1 MPLPGGVP
9 TDATAIAV
17 NVTSVDEP
25 QPGYLAARP
34 AGSPPGTTSFL
45 NMNGSGK
52 AVAAT
57 AILPVSS
64 AGLTLYS
71 RGGGH
76 VIVDFLGWFTGP
88 GAADSTVGLFVPL
101 GPQRLLDTRTSGPR
115 AWPGGTVELANPFP
129 DNAAGQRRPSSPTS
143 RPRRT
148 DRAGYVTA
156 FPAGTPRPDDVDA
169 QPVDVGAHARQPGDH
184 AGQRPRSG
192 VLLASSGSDVVVD
205 VTGLFTGPPV
215 AATEAPA
222 PNAPLHSRVLLVG
235 DSTLA
240 AVENL
245 YPDSQ
250 RALIGFEGIVDA
262 KSCRRLLRTS
272 CLSAVTHVV
281 PNTAVEAIL
290 ETPGTID
297 ILVVKTGYNDWNSNF
312 PLEFDAVVNAGRAKG
327 AHTILWLS
335 YTENVRSP
343 GGRRANQENN
353 ADLFH
358 LVTLPQYSDVVL
370 ADWRA
375 YTAGI
380 TDWTWDGSHLTEIGS
395 WLQTDYVAQMGGGD
409 RASPV
414 PAPVG
419 PGRRELR
426 PVPQSGRDRP
436 GAQRACPL
444 LTPDHGVGD
453 QPPMSRRRPV
463 TQSSASRH
471 RSSAWAR
478 ASCARWSARGHEP
491 KNFTEPCL
499 ACRPASRRRPG
510 RRRCARRR
518 R

>member
-1 MPLPGGVP
+1 M
-9 TDATAIAV
+9 
-17 NVTSVDEP
+17 
-25 QPGYLAARP
+25 
-34 AGSPPGTTSFL
+34 
-45 NMNGSGK
+45 
-52 AVAAT
+52 
-57 AILPVSS
+57 
-64 AGLTLYS
+64 
-71 RGGGH
+71 
-76 VIVDFLGWFTGP
+76 IVDFLGWFTGP

-101 GPQRLLDTRTSGPR
+101 GPQRVLDTRTSGPR
-115 AWPGGTVELANPFP
+115 AWPGGTVELTNPFP
-129 DNAAGQRRPSSPTS
+129 DNAAGQTAALVTNVTATA
-143 RPRRT
+143 T
-148 DRAGYVTA
+148 DRAGYLTA
-156 FPAGTPRPDDVDA
+156 FPAGTPRPATSTLNPSAWEHTLANLAITQVSTRGLA
-169 QPVDVGAHARQPGDH
+169 YF
-184 AGQRPRSG
+184 
-192 VLLASSGSDVVVD
+192 ASSGSDVVVD

-222 PNAPLHSRVLLVG
+222 PNAPLHSRALLVG

-250 RALIGFEGIVDA
+250 RAMIGFEGIVDA

-272 CLSAVTHVV
+272 CLSAVTHIV

-395 WLQTDYVAQMGGGD
+395 WLQTDYVARWVAAIEHRPCPRPWGPGG
-409 RASPV
+409 ASFDPCPNPDAIGPV
-414 PAPVG
+414 PNV
-419 PGRRELR
+419 
-426 PVPQSGRDRP
+426 
-436 GAQRACPL
+436 RAL
-444 LTPDHGVGD
+444 Y
-453 QPPMSRRRPV
+453 
-463 TQSSASRH
+463 
-471 RSSAWAR
+471 
-478 ASCARWSARGHEP
+478 
-491 KNFTEPCL
+491 
-499 ACRPASRRRPG
+499 
-510 RRRCARRR
+510 
-518 R
+518 